1 MWILCNYLAG
11 LRMLFLFVNHVIAGY
26 YSSIIYQAVLSKL
39 ILEMQVYDSAT
50 FLCLRIQL
58 SQREAKVLI

>member
-1 MWILCNYLAG
+1 
-11 LRMLFLFVNHVIAGY
+11 MLFLFVNMSQQG
-26 YSSIIYQAVLSKL
+26 IILPSFIKLCSPKL
-39 ILEMQVYDSAT
+39 ILEMQVHDSAT